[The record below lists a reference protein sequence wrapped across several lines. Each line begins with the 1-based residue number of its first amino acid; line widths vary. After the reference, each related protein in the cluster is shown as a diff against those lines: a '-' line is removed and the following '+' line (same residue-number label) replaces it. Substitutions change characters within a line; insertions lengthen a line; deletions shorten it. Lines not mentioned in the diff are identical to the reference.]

1 MRGIGIQSKA
11 WYLVKLVSARKKDTA
26 DIQALC
32 ALLGI
37 NTRKKAQ
44 KVVDKYVSQDIQEN
58 HRVAMKLAILF
69 G

>member
-1 MRGIGIQSKA
+1 MQSKA
-11 WYLVKLVSARKKDTA
+11 WYLVKLVSARKKDTT